1 MAFKPL
7 KPYWWFYVQK
17 YGSKV
22 SGLME
27 LFSKDDAYNLN
38 DFPVTS
44 KIKARFKLDDEA
56 GKR

>member
-1 MAFKPL
+1 
-7 KPYWWFYVQK
+7 
-17 YGSKV
+17 
-22 SGLME
+22 ME

-44 KIKARFKLDDEA
+44 KIKARLKLDDEA

>member
-1 MAFKPL
+1 
-7 KPYWWFYVQK
+7 
-17 YGSKV
+17 
-22 SGLME
+22 ME
-27 LFSKDDAYNLN
+27 LFSKDYVYNLN